1 MSVVIQVENL
11 AKSYRLGTIGGGTLR
26 GDVARWLAKL
36 QGKTDP
42 NLQIGQEHLARLNGQ
57 EFWALQDVNFEL
69 RQGEILGI
77 IGRNGAG
84 KSTLLKILSRVTA
97 PSRGEV
103 RVKGRIASLLEVGT
117 GFHPEL
123 TGREN
128 IFLNG
133 AILGM
138 SKPEIRKKLDEI
150 VAFSEVE
157 EFIDTPVK
165 RYSSG
170 MYVRLAFAVAAH
182 LEPEILIVDE
192 VLAVGDAEF
201 QKKCLGKMRDVATEG
216 RTILFVSH
224 NIEAVRRLCTRGIL
238 LQQGTVRVDSDIDQ
252 VAESYSSTMAE
263 QAATVLRNDNLGLT
277 LFDIRLR
284 NHDGQLCSVFRPGDD
299 LMIEI
304 SYEAETP
311 ISLPFFAIVIQSF
324 KGSCFAANML
334 LDGHQPEV
342 LHGKG
347 QIGCTFRSVPLLP
360 QDYTVQVAVRAKN
373 GKDLII
379 GYRDVGYFAV
389 SASLTDYGYQGKFM
403 SMAAQSTPVVV
414 PYEWHLPDGS
424 IKPVALN
431 RTSTKF
437 SETVC

>member
-1 MSVVIQVENL
+1 MSLVIQVEKVS
-11 AKSYRLGTIGGGTLR
+11 KSYRLGTIGGGTLR
-26 GDVARWLAKL
+26 ADVARWLAKL
-36 QGKTDP
+36 QGKPDP
-42 NLQIGQEHLARLNGQ
+42 NLKIGQEHHQSLMGQ
-57 EFWALQDVNFEL
+57 EFWALRDVNFEVK
-69 RQGEILGI
+69 QGEILGV

-97 PSRGEV
+97 PTEGEV

-117 GFHPEL
+117 GFNPEL

-138 SKPEIRKKLDEI
+138 SKTEIRKKFDQI

-157 EFIDTPVK
+157 QFIDTPVK

-182 LEPEILIVDE
+182 LDPEILIVDE

-201 QKKCLGKMRDVATEG
+201 QKKCLGKMKEVATGG

-238 LQQGTVRVDSDIDQ
+238 LQAGSVQMDNDIFQ
-252 VAESYSSTMAE
+252 VTEAYSSTMAA
-263 QAATVLRNDNLGLT
+263 QAATVLQNRNLGLT
-277 LFDIRLR
+277 LFDIQLR
-284 NHDGQLCSVFRPGDD
+284 KQDGQLCSVFRPGDD
-299 LMIEI
+299 LIIEVGF
-304 SYEAETP
+304 EAETP
-311 ISLPFFAIVIQSF
+311 IILPFFAIVVQSF

-347 QIGCTFRSVPLLP
+347 RISCTFRSVPLLP
-360 QDYTVQVAVRAKN
+360 QDYTIQLAVRAKN

-379 GYRDVGYFAV
+379 DYQDVAYFAV
-389 SASLTDYGYQGKFM
+389 SADLTDYGYQGKFM
-403 SMAAQSTPVVV
+403 SLARQSTSVVV

-431 RTSTKF
+431 GGTAKVPEPIF
-437 SETVC
+437 

>member
-11 AKSYRLGTIGGGTLR
+11 SKSYRLGMIGGGTLR

-57 EFWALQDVNFEL
+57 EFWALQAVNFEL
-69 RQGEILGI
+69 KQGEILGI

-97 PSRGEV
+97 PTRGEV

-138 SKPEIRKKLDEI
+138 SKSEIRKKFDEI

-238 LQQGTVRVDSDIDQ
+238 LQQGTVRLDNDIDQ
-252 VAESYSSTMAE
+252 VTESYSISMAE

-284 NHDGQLCSVFRPGDD
+284 NREGQLCSVFRPGDD
-299 LMIEI
+299 LMVDV
-304 SYEAETP
+304 SYEAKTP
-311 ISLPFFAIVIQSF
+311 ISLPFFTIVIQCF
-324 KGSCFAANML
+324 KGSCFAANMR
-334 LDGHQPEV
+334 LDGFQPEV
-342 LHGKG
+342 LSGKG
-347 QIGCTFRSVPLLP
+347 RLACTFKSVPLLP
-360 QDYTVQVAVRAKN
+360 QNYTVQLAMHAKN
-373 GKDLII
+373 GKDQLIR
-379 GYRDVGYFAV
+379 YQDVAYFEV
-389 SASLTDYGYQGKFM
+389 SGSLADYGYQGKFM
-403 SMAAQSTPVVV
+403 ALTTQSTPVVV
-414 PYEWHLPDGS
+414 PYAWHLPDGS

-431 RTSTKF
+431 RSAVTF
-437 SETVC
+437 SEPAV

>member
-1 MSVVIQVENL
+1 MKHVIQEENL
-11 AKSYRLGTIGGGTLR
+11 AKSYSLGTIGGGTLR
-26 GDVARWLAKL
+26 AHIARWMAKL
-36 QGKTDP
+36 RGKPDP
-42 NLQIGQEHLARLNGQ
+42 NLQIGQEHHARLQGQ
-57 EFWALQDVNFEL
+57 EFWALQEVNFEVQ
-69 RQGEILGI
+69 QGEIIGV

-84 KSTLLKILSRVTA
+84 KSTLLKVLSRVTV
-97 PSRGEV
+97 PPCGEV
-103 RVKGRIASLLEVGT
+103 RVKGRIASLIEVGT

-138 SKPEIRKKLDEI
+138 SKTEIRLKFDEI

-182 LEPEILIVDE
+182 LEPDILIVDE

-201 QKKCLGKMRDVATEG
+201 QKKCLGKMKDVAKAG

-238 LQQGTVRVDSDIDQ
+238 LQRGTVILDADIDQ
-252 VAESYSSTMAE
+252 VADAYSNTMAE
-263 QAATVLRNDNLGLT
+263 QANTLMHNHDLGLT
-277 LFDIRLR
+277 LFDIRLL
-284 NHDGQLCSVFRPGDD
+284 NNNGQPCTVFRPGDD
-299 LMIEI
+299 LMIEV
-304 SYEAETP
+304 SYEAKTP
-311 ISLPFFAIVIQSF
+311 ICLPYFAIVVQSF

-334 LDGHQPEV
+334 LDGQQPEV

-347 QIGCTFRSVPLLP
+347 MIACIFRAVPLLP
-360 QDYTVQVAVRAKN
+360 QNYTVQLAVRAKN

-379 GYRDVGYFAV
+379 GYQDVAYFNV

-403 SMAAQSTPVVV
+403 NLATQSTPVVV

-424 IKPVALN
+424 IRPVALN
-431 RTSTKF
+431 PLAAKM
-437 SETVC
+437 SEPVL